1 MISFYQNE
9 ICEQS
14 FRAAGLLREGG
25 EATITTRWY
34 INSGDSG
41 GGKWRHRHINGA
53 ITVLTDMAHRSSIL
67 KSSKESSASSALGC
81 AGGDSF

>member
-1 MISFYQNE
+1 M
-9 ICEQS
+9 
-14 FRAAGLLREGG
+14 RAEFSGGRLTPGGG
-25 EATITTRWY
+25 EAAVTAGWY
-34 INSGDSG
+34 VNGGDSG